1 MTAEQMFKELGYS
14 LEVHDEQL
22 IKYSKDYCGYT
33 NFSFSLK
40 KNTFYSRFQSVAHG
54 ITLDEL
60 KAVVQQAK
68 ELGWLESEQKQETNL
83 DYYKQDIAEHFIDD
97 LAMVDK
103 KIRVCWTT
111 SCSDCEFSKENGECI
126 GSSKIIGWLK
136 QPYKKPTYKLTQC
149 EYDMLDTIF
158 EKEAKFST
166 VYLIGE
172 LKKKGYFENI
182 KCNSMVLV
190 KDILANCEVVG

>member
-14 LEVHDEQL
+14 LEVHDKQL
-22 IKYSKDYCGYT
+22 IKYSKNYCGYT
-33 NFSFSLK
+33 DFNFSLK
-40 KNTFYSRFQSVAHG
+40 TKAFYSRFQSVAHG

-83 DYYKQDIAEHFIDD
+83 DHYKEDIVELFIDD

-103 KIRVCWTT
+103 KIRICWTT

-126 GSSKIIGWLK
+126 GRSKIEEWLK
-136 QPYKKPTYKLTQC
+136 QPYKKPTYKLTQF
-149 EYDMLDTIF
+149 EYDLLQLFSVDFKFKEMSVLKEMK
-158 EKEAKFST
+158 EKGHFKNIDSDK
-166 VYLIGE
+166 LIE
-172 LKKKGYFENI
+172 
-182 KCNSMVLV
+182 
-190 KDILANCEVVG
+190 DILANCEVIR